1 MFHIWYHVSNSYKL
15 WHARISVVWSGC
27 AVWFEGVQLSCTVW
41 LYTDNTFL
49 VCCLQMEYSNHMCD
63 SIQFRRCSFCPQAL
77 FSLNKLYTLT
87 TSHQSTAAALL
98 WNELFWFLRNISIKE
113 SLGHGKAHVRWLQPE
128 AVTGTD
134 CNRLENGLCAALQT
148 RAEALEGCPGSLP
161 LMLNKCP

>member
-1 MFHIWYHVSNSYKL
+1 MDVQFDLKVYSHPVL
-15 WHARISVVWSGC
+15 SGC
-27 AVWFEGVQLSCTVW
+27 TQTIHFWCAV
-41 LYTDNTFL
+41 
-49 VCCLQMEYSNHMCD
+49 LQMEYSNHMCD
-63 SIQFRRCSFCPQAL
+63 SIQVQFRRFSFCPQAQAL
-77 FSLNKLYTLT
+77 FSLNTLYTLT

-98 WNELFWFLRNISIKE
+98 WGRRLAAALIPLLLGNWNELFWFLRNISIKE